1 VSGSDDP
8 EAVSR
13 RPGLRG
19 RLADGEI
26 SRNWVYWSV
35 AAGLALGLLALV
47 LAEAW
52 PLPRHGSHMSF
63 ADAFNIAWKVVLFPP
78 GIVTA
83 RIAVDRINLSNRE
96 HQHAV

>member
-1 VSGSDDP
+1 
-8 EAVSR
+8 
-13 RPGLRG
+13 
-19 RLADGEI
+19 
-26 SRNWVYWSV
+26 VYWSV
-35 AAGLALGLLALV
+35 AAGLALGLLVLV

-52 PLPRHGSHMSF
+52 PLPLHGSHMSF